1 MAKRKISH
9 RRHDRRHPATPRPE
23 QAPDGLAWIYGT
35 HAVEAALDNP
45 QRRRNRLV
53 ATAEAASRLRENFPS
68 LKPEILDRAKLDAL
82 LPEHAVHQGIAL
94 LAQPLQTTTIEDL
107 LAGLGTQAIIVVLDR
122 VSDPQNVGAVLR
134 SAAAFK
140 AIGIVVQDR
149 GTPPSAGALTKTAS
163 GALDILPL
171 IRVAN
176 LVRALDQLE
185 DAGFWLIGFDGDAVL
200 TLEDVPLNGRVAL
213 VLGGEDRGLRR
224 LTREACDHL
233 VRIAAPGKLKT
244 LNVSNAAA
252 IALYEVVRRHNL
264 EK

>member
-9 RRHDRRHPATPRPE
+9 RRQEALHPATPRPDL
-23 QAPDGLAWIYGT
+23 APDVMEWIYGK

-45 QRRRNRLV
+45 QRRSDRLV
-53 ATAEAASRLRENFPS
+53 ATAEAANRLRSDFPS
-68 LKPEILDRAKLDAL
+68 LKPKILKRAELDAL
-82 LPEHAVHQGIAL
+82 LPEQAVHQGIAL
-94 LAQPLQTTTIEDL
+94 LTSPLQATAIEDL
-107 LAGLGTQAIIVVLDR
+107 LTGLGTQAIVVVLDQ
-122 VSDPQNVGAVLR
+122 VTDPQNVGAILR

-140 AIGIVVQDR
+140 GIGVVVQDR
-149 GTPPSAGALTKTAS
+149 GTPPSVGALTKAAS

-171 IRVAN
+171 VRVTN
-176 LVRALDQLE
+176 LVRALDQLKN
-185 DAGFWLIGFDGDAVL
+185 AGFWRIGFDGDAVQ

-213 VLGGEDRGLRR
+213 VLGGEGRGLRR
-224 LTREACDHL
+224 LTRKACDHL

-252 IALYEVVRRHNL
+252 VALYEVVRRQNL